1 MDLRREVKTVK
12 ASGESHR
19 FVPLTKPSWSATTEQ
34 AWQMTAVAAKL
45 CEHPGAYATSTG
57 PLQIFLM
64 FREVHLNRFEL
75 GS

>member
-1 MDLRREVKTVK
+1 VV
-12 ASGESHR
+12 
-19 FVPLTKPSWSATTEQ
+19 
-34 AWQMTAVAAKL
+34 AKL
-45 CEHPGAYATSTG
+45 CEHLGAYATSTG

>member
-1 MDLRREVKTVK
+1 
-12 ASGESHR
+12 
-19 FVPLTKPSWSATTEQ
+19 
-34 AWQMTAVAAKL
+34 MTAVAAKL
-45 CEHPGAYATSTG
+45 CEHLGAYATSTG